1 MKQIVTG
8 IVAHVDAGKTT
19 LSEALLY
26 QTGSLR
32 QLGRVDDQNTFLD
45 PEKLEKQ
52 RGITIFSHQARLIS
66 NDLELTLLD
75 TPGHVDFAAQTEQ
88 VLSVLDYAVLVV
100 SASSGIQ
107 GYTLTLWRLLA
118 RYHVPV
124 FIFVNK
130 MDTTERNRQQIIE
143 QLQKEFSP
151 GCLDFTK
158 AFAQKGDFN
167 QLNDEFCESVA
178 LCDADVLDGYLENG
192 ELSAET
198 IQQMIIERQVFPCY
212 FGSALKMTGTAE
224 LLLGMEYWTKQTPVV
239 NQPFG
244 AQVFKVSHS
253 KNDERLT
260 WVRLTS
266 GSLHPK
272 EILLGEQKVN
282 QLRIYNGSKYE
293 VLPEV
298 TCGQVC
304 AIPGLKETYPG
315 QGLGSQKD
323 AVQPQLTP
331 VLTYAVDKKGQDVQ
345 VCLKALRQLQDEDP
359 QLHVTWS
366 EELKEIQVQLM
377 GEIQIEVLTNILMER
392 FGLDLGFDQGSIL
405 YKESIKAPVEGV
417 GHFEPLRHY
426 AEVHLRLEPAP
437 AGSGLTF
444 ASECSLEV
452 LASNWQHQVLS
463 NLQAKQHLGVLMGVP
478 LTDMKIT
485 LISGKA
491 SNVHT
496 VGGDFREATWRAVRQ
511 GLMELRQ
518 QDQCVLLEPWYRF
531 NLQVGSEQV
540 GRAMTD
546 IERMSGQFKIPGN
559 SAENSGLVTLTGQAP
574 VSEMQDYAA
583 KVRAYTHGK
592 GQLECVFA
600 GYFPCHNTTEVVTQQ
615 EYDPVSD
622 LNNTPGSI
630 FCAHGAGYPV
640 AWNKVPE
647 MAHVGYSN

>member
-32 QLGRVDDQNTFLD
+32 QLGRVDKQNTFLD

-52 RGITIFSHQARLIS
+52 RGITIFSHQACLLS

-75 TPGHVDFAAQTEQ
+75 TPGHVDFASQTEQ
-88 VLSVLDYAVLVV
+88 VLSVLDYAVLVI

-107 GYTLTLWRLLA
+107 GYTLTLWHLLA

-130 MDTTERNRQQIIE
+130 MDATKKQQEQIIE
-143 QLQKEFSP
+143 QLQKELSA

-158 AFAQKGDFN
+158 AFVHKGESD

-178 LCDADVLDGYLENG
+178 LCDAAVLDDYLENG

-198 IQQMIIERQVFPCY
+198 IQQMIIQRQVFPCY
-212 FGSALKMTGTAE
+212 FGSALKMTGTAD
-224 LLLGMEYWTKQTPVV
+224 LLLGMEYWTRQAPVV
-239 NQPFG
+239 SQPFG
-244 AQVFKVSHS
+244 AQVFKISHT

-260 WVRLTS
+260 WVRLTG

-272 EILLGEQKVN
+272 EVLLEEQKVN

-293 VLPEV
+293 VVPEV

-304 AIPGLKETYPG
+304 AIPGLKKTYPG
-315 QGLGSQKD
+315 QGLGNQTD
-323 AVQPQLTP
+323 AAQPKLAP
-331 VLTYAVDKKGQDVQ
+331 VLNYAVDKKGQDVQ
-345 VCLKALRQLQDEDP
+345 VCLRALRQLQDEDP

-377 GEIQIEVLTNILMER
+377 GEIQIEVLTNILMDR

-405 YKESIKAPVEGV
+405 YKETIKSPVEGV

-426 AEVHLRLEPAP
+426 AEVHLRLEPSP
-437 AGSGLTF
+437 AGSGLSF
-444 ASECSLEV
+444 DSDCSLEV

-463 NLQAKQHLGVLMGVP
+463 NLQAKQHLGVLTGMP

-518 QDQCVLLEPWYRF
+518 QGQCVLLEPWYQF
-531 NLQVGSEQV
+531 NLQVGFEQV

-546 IERMSGQFKIPGN
+546 IERMSGQFKIPDN
-559 SAENSGLVTLTGQAP
+559 SDKNSGLVTLTGQAP

-592 GQLECVFA
+592 GQLECIFA
-600 GYFPCHNTTEVVTQQ
+600 GYFPCHNMTEIVAQQ
-615 EYDPVSD
+615 DYDPVSD
-622 LNNTPGSI
+622 LDNTPGSV

-640 AWNKVPE
+640 AWDKVPE
-647 MAHVGYSN
+647 MAHVEYSN